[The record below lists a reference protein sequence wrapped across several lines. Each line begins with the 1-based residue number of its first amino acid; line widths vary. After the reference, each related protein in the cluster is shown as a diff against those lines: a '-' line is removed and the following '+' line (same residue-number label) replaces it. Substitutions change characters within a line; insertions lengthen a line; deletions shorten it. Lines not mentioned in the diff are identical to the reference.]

1 MQGEFRLS
9 RLSSLL
15 SINPDMIYQN
25 LGGKTVMR
33 RSAKLMFTF
42 AAAVVCLALLG
53 ACTVVKIEED
63 DGEGGG
69 QYATW
74 TKTGTG
80 FQADEYVEA
89 VWDER
94 ILPAYEQQSVDC
106 TEVLSALRSDRE
118 GAIEKYG
125 LARETGEPFFVFK
138 VRGTCRVAEYDD
150 SSRNGVIRVDMEP
163 ADGTVDATLQVGP
176 VIRGTAIRDSMEF
189 IRFTDV
195 GNQLQF
201 ADLANE
207 LNARMRRDSVEPLD
221 LPGIVGKR
229 ISFLGAFRL
238 TGDEPL
244 EDIVITPVKID
255 LLDGGA

>member
-1 MQGEFRLS
+1 
-9 RLSSLL
+9 
-15 SINPDMIYQN
+15 
-25 LGGKTVMR
+25 MR
-33 RSAKLMFTF
+33 RSTKPLLTF
-42 AAAVVCLALLG
+42 AAAAVCLAVIG

-63 DGEGGG
+63 DGDGED

-80 FQADEYVEA
+80 FQASEYVAA

-94 ILPAYEQQSVDC
+94 ILPVYEGQAVDYA
-106 TEVLSALRSDRE
+106 EVLSSLRADRQ

-138 VRGTCRVAEYDD
+138 VRGTCRVVEYDD
-150 SSRNGVIRVDMEP
+150 SSRNGVIRVDVEP

-201 ADLANE
+201 AALANE

-221 LPGIVGKR
+221 LPSIVGKR

-238 TGDEPL
+238 TEGQPL
-244 EDIVITPVKID
+244 EDIVVTPVKID
-255 LLDGGA
+255 LLDGGE

>member
-1 MQGEFRLS
+1 
-9 RLSSLL
+9 
-15 SINPDMIYQN
+15 
-25 LGGKTVMR
+25 MR
-33 RSAKLMFTF
+33 RSTKPLFTF
-42 AAAVVCLALLG
+42 AAAAVCLAVIG

-63 DGEGGG
+63 DGDGED

-80 FQADEYVEA
+80 FQASEYVAA

-94 ILPAYEQQSVDC
+94 ILPVYEGQAVDYA
-106 TEVLSALRSDRE
+106 EVLSSLRADRQ

-138 VRGTCRVAEYDD
+138 VRGTCRVVEYDD
-150 SSRNGVIRVDMEP
+150 SSRNGVIRVDVEP

-176 VIRGTAIRDSMEF
+176 VIRGTAIRDSMDF

-201 ADLANE
+201 AALANE
-207 LNARMRRDSVEPLD
+207 LNARMQKDSVEPLD
-221 LPGIVGKR
+221 LPSIVGKR

-238 TGDEPL
+238 TEGQPL
-244 EDIVITPVKID
+244 EDIVVTPVKID
-255 LLDGGA
+255 LLD

>member
-1 MQGEFRLS
+1 
-9 RLSSLL
+9 
-15 SINPDMIYQN
+15 
-25 LGGKTVMR
+25 MR
-33 RSAKLMFTF
+33 RSTKLPFTF
-42 AAAVVCLALLG
+42 AAAVVCLALIG
-53 ACTVVKIEED
+53 ACTVVKIEEG
-63 DGEGGG
+63 DGDGSD

-80 FQADEYVEA
+80 FQAAEYVAA

-94 ILPAYEQQSVDC
+94 ILPVYEEQAVDY
-106 TEVLSALRSDRE
+106 TTVLSSLRADRQE
-118 GAIEKYG
+118 AIEKYG

-138 VRGTCRVAEYDD
+138 VRGTSRVVEYDD
-150 SSRNGVIRVDMEP
+150 SSRNGVIRVDLEP
-163 ADGTVDATLQVGP
+163 ADGEVDATLQVGP
-176 VIRGTAIRDSMEF
+176 VVRGTAIRDSMEF

-201 ADLANE
+201 AALANE

-238 TGDEPL
+238 EETQAL
-244 EDIVITPVKID
+244 EEIVLTPVKID
-255 LLDGGA
+255 LLAGGQ

>member
-1 MQGEFRLS
+1 
-9 RLSSLL
+9 
-15 SINPDMIYQN
+15 
-25 LGGKTVMR
+25 MR
-33 RSAKLMFTF
+33 RSTKPLFTF
-42 AAAVVCLALLG
+42 AAAAVCLAVIG

-63 DGEGGG
+63 DGDGED

-80 FQADEYVEA
+80 FQASEYVAA

-94 ILPAYEQQSVDC
+94 ILPVYEGQAVDYA
-106 TEVLSALRSDRE
+106 EVLSSLRADRQ

-138 VRGTCRVAEYDD
+138 VRGTCRVVEYDD
-150 SSRNGVIRVDMEP
+150 SSRNGVIRVDVEP

-176 VIRGTAIRDSMEF
+176 VIRGTAIRDSMDF

-201 ADLANE
+201 AALANE
-207 LNARMRRDSVEPLD
+207 LNARMQKDSVEPLD
-221 LPGIVGKR
+221 LPSIVGKR

-238 TGDEPL
+238 TEGQPL
-244 EDIVITPVKID
+244 EDIVVTPVKID
-255 LLDGGA
+255 LLDGGE

>member
-1 MQGEFRLS
+1 
-9 RLSSLL
+9 
-15 SINPDMIYQN
+15 
-25 LGGKTVMR
+25 MR
-33 RSAKLMFTF
+33 RSAKLLFTF
-42 AAAVVCLALLG
+42 AAAVVCLALVG

-63 DGEGGG
+63 DGDGED

-80 FQADEYVEA
+80 FQATEYVAA

-94 ILPAYEQQSVDC
+94 ILPVYEEEAVDY
-106 TEVLSALRSDRE
+106 TTVLSSLRDDRQSASE
-118 GAIEKYG
+118 RYG

-138 VRGTCRVAEYDD
+138 VRGTCRVVEYDD

-163 ADGTVDATLQVGP
+163 ADGEVDATLQVGP

-201 ADLANE
+201 AALANE
-207 LNARMRRDSVEPLD
+207 LNARMRKDSVEPLD
-221 LPGIVGKR
+221 LPSIVGKR
-229 ISFLGAFRL
+229 ISFLGAFRFQEA
-238 TGDEPL
+238 DEV
-244 EDIVITPVKID
+244 EDIVVTPVKID
-255 LLDGGA
+255 LLTGGE

>member
-1 MQGEFRLS
+1 
-9 RLSSLL
+9 
-15 SINPDMIYQN
+15 
-25 LGGKTVMR
+25 MR
-33 RSAKLMFTF
+33 RSAKLLFTF
-42 AAAVVCLALLG
+42 AAAVVCLARVG

-63 DGEGGG
+63 DSEGGD

-80 FQADEYVEA
+80 FQATEYVAA

-94 ILPAYEQQSVDC
+94 ILPVYEEEAVDY
-106 TEVLSALRSDRE
+106 TTVLSSLRDDRQSASE
-118 GAIEKYG
+118 RYG

-138 VRGTCRVAEYDD
+138 VRGTCRVVEYDD

-163 ADGTVDATLQVGP
+163 ADGEVDATLQVGP

-201 ADLANE
+201 AALANE
-207 LNARMRRDSVEPLD
+207 LNARMRKDSVEPLD
-221 LPGIVGKR
+221 LPSIVGKR

-238 TGDEPL
+238 QEADEV
-244 EDIVITPVKID
+244 EDIVVTPVKID
-255 LLDGGA
+255 LLTGGE

>member
-1 MQGEFRLS
+1 
-9 RLSSLL
+9 
-15 SINPDMIYQN
+15 
-25 LGGKTVMR
+25 MR
-33 RSAKLMFTF
+33 RSAKLLFTF
-42 AAAVVCLALLG
+42 AAAAVCLALIG
-53 ACTVVKIEED
+53 ACTVVKIDED

-69 QYATW
+69 DQYATW

-94 ILPAYEQQSVDC
+94 IQPAYEGEAVDY
-106 TEVLSALRSDRE
+106 TEVLSGLRADRE

-138 VRGTCRVAEYDD
+138 VRGTCRVVEYDD

-163 ADGTVDATLQVGP
+163 ADGVADATLQVGP
-176 VIRGTAIRDSMEF
+176 VLRGTAIRDSMEF

-221 LPGIVGKR
+221 LPSIVGKR

-238 TGDEPL
+238 TEGQPL
-244 EDIVITPVKID
+244 EEIVVTPVRIT
-255 LLDGGA
+255 LLDGQ

>member
-1 MQGEFRLS
+1 M
-9 RLSSLL
+9 
-15 SINPDMIYQN
+15 INEY

-33 RSAKLMFTF
+33 RSQKLLLTL
-42 AAAVVCLALLG
+42 AEAVVCLAVIG

-63 DGEGGG
+63 EGEGSD

-80 FQADEYVEA
+80 FQANEYVEA

-94 ILPAYEQQSVDC
+94 ILPVYEEQSVDY
-106 TEVLSALRSDRE
+106 TEVLSALRTDRRK
-118 GAIEKYG
+118 AIDKYG

-138 VRGTCRVAEYDD
+138 VRGTCRVVEYDD

-163 ADGTVDATLQVGP
+163 ADGVVDATLQVGP

-201 ADLANE
+201 AALANE

-221 LPGIVGKR
+221 LASIVGKR

>member
-1 MQGEFRLS
+1 
-9 RLSSLL
+9 
-15 SINPDMIYQN
+15 MISYL
-25 LGGKTVMR
+25 LGGKILMG
-33 RSAKLMFTF
+33 RSTKLLFTF
-42 AAAVVCLALLG
+42 AAAVVCLALIG

-63 DGEGGG
+63 DGDGED

-74 TKTGTG
+74 KKTGTG
-80 FQADEYVEA
+80 FQATEYVAA
-89 VWDER
+89 VWEER
-94 ILPAYEQQSVDC
+94 ILPVYEEEAVDYA
-106 TEVLSALRSDRE
+106 EVLSSLRADRP
-118 GAIEKYG
+118 GGIEKYG

-138 VRGTCRVAEYDD
+138 VRGICRVMEYDD

-163 ADGTVDATLQVGP
+163 ADGEVDATLQVGP

-201 ADLANE
+201 AALANE

-221 LPGIVGKR
+221 LPSIVGKR

-238 TGDEPL
+238 EETQPL
-244 EDIVITPVKID
+244 EEIVVTPVKID
-255 LLDGGA
+255 FLGDN

>member
-1 MQGEFRLS
+1 
-9 RLSSLL
+9 
-15 SINPDMIYQN
+15 MIYQYW
-25 LGGKTVMR
+25 GGKTVMR
-33 RSAKLMFTF
+33 RSTKLLFTF
-42 AAAVVCLALLG
+42 AAAVVCLVLIG

-63 DGEGGG
+63 DGEEGD

-80 FQADEYVEA
+80 FQASEFVEA

-94 ILPAYEQQSVDC
+94 ILPAYEGQSVDY
-106 TEVLSALRSDRE
+106 TEVISGLRADRE

-125 LARETGEPFFVFK
+125 LARETGEPFYVFK
-138 VRGTCRVAEYDD
+138 VRGTCRVVEYDD

-163 ADGTVDATLQVGP
+163 ADGVVDATLQVGP

-201 ADLANE
+201 AALANE

-238 TGDEPL
+238 TEGQSL
-244 EDIVITPVKID
+244 EDIVVTPVKID
-255 LLDGGA
+255 LLDAAQ

>member
-1 MQGEFRLS
+1 MRISCF
-9 RLSSLL
+9 
-15 SINPDMIYQN
+15 P
-25 LGGKTVMR
+25 GGKTVMR
-33 RSAKLMFTF
+33 RSTKLLFTS
-42 AAAVVCLALLG
+42 AAAVVCLALIG
-53 ACTVVKIEED
+53 ACTVVKIEEN
-63 DGEGGG
+63 DGDGGD

-80 FQADEYVEA
+80 FQATEYVAA

-94 ILPAYEQQSVDC
+94 ILPAYEKEAVDYA
-106 TEVLSALRSDRE
+106 EVLSSLRADRQ

-125 LARETGEPFFVFK
+125 LARETGEPFYVFK
-138 VRGTCRVAEYDD
+138 VRGTCRVVEYDD

-163 ADGTVDATLQVGP
+163 ADGEVDATLQVGP

-201 ADLANE
+201 AALANE

-221 LPGIVGKR
+221 LPNIVGKR

-238 TGDEPL
+238 EEDEAL
-244 EDIVITPVKID
+244 KDIVVTPVKID
-255 LLDGGA
+255 LLGGG

>member
-1 MQGEFRLS
+1 
-9 RLSSLL
+9 
-15 SINPDMIYQN
+15 
-25 LGGKTVMR
+25 MR
-33 RSAKLMFTF
+33 RSAKPLLTF
-42 AAAVVCLALLG
+42 AAAAVCLAVIG

-63 DGEGGG
+63 DGDGED

-80 FQADEYVEA
+80 FQASEYVAA

-94 ILPAYEQQSVDC
+94 ILPVYEGQAVDYA
-106 TEVLSALRSDRE
+106 EVLSSLRADRQ

-138 VRGTCRVAEYDD
+138 VRGTCRVVEYDD
-150 SSRNGVIRVDMEP
+150 SSRNGVIRVDVEP

-176 VIRGTAIRDSMEF
+176 VIRGTAIRDSMDF

-201 ADLANE
+201 AALANE
-207 LNARMRRDSVEPLD
+207 LNARMQKDSVEPLD
-221 LPGIVGKR
+221 LPSIVGKR

-238 TGDEPL
+238 TEGQPL
-244 EDIVITPVKID
+244 EDIVVTPVKID
-255 LLDGGA
+255 LLDGGE

>member
-1 MQGEFRLS
+1 
-9 RLSSLL
+9 
-15 SINPDMIYQN
+15 
-25 LGGKTVMR
+25 MR
-33 RSAKLMFTF
+33 RSAKLLFTF
-42 AAAVVCLALLG
+42 AAAVVCLALVG

-63 DGEGGG
+63 DGDGED

-80 FQADEYVEA
+80 FQATEYVAA

-94 ILPAYEQQSVDC
+94 ILPVYEEEAVDY
-106 TEVLSALRSDRE
+106 TTVLSSLRDDRQSASE
-118 GAIEKYG
+118 RYG

-138 VRGTCRVAEYDD
+138 VRGTCRVVEYDD
-150 SSRNGVIRVDMEP
+150 SSRNGVIRVDVEP
-163 ADGTVDATLQVGP
+163 TDGEVDAMLQVGP

-201 ADLANE
+201 AALANE
-207 LNARMRRDSVEPLD
+207 LNARMRKDSVEPLD
-221 LPGIVGKR
+221 LPSIVGKR

-238 TGDEPL
+238 QEADEV
-244 EDIVITPVKID
+244 EDIVVTPVKID
-255 LLDGGA
+255 LLTGGE

>member
-1 MQGEFRLS
+1 
-9 RLSSLL
+9 
-15 SINPDMIYQN
+15 
-25 LGGKTVMR
+25 MR
-33 RSAKLMFTF
+33 RSAKLLFTF
-42 AAAVVCLALLG
+42 AAAVVCLALVG

-63 DGEGGG
+63 DGDGED

-80 FQADEYVEA
+80 FQASEYVAA

-94 ILPAYEQQSVDC
+94 ILPVYEEEAVDY
-106 TEVLSALRSDRE
+106 TTVLSSLRDDRQSASE
-118 GAIEKYG
+118 RYG

-138 VRGTCRVAEYDD
+138 VRGTCRVVEYDD

-163 ADGTVDATLQVGP
+163 ADGEVDATLQVGP

-201 ADLANE
+201 AALANE
-207 LNARMRRDSVEPLD
+207 LNARMRKDSVEPLD
-221 LPGIVGKR
+221 LPSIVGKR
-229 ISFLGAFRL
+229 ISFLGAFRFQEA
-238 TGDEPL
+238 DEV
-244 EDIVITPVKID
+244 EDIVVTPVKID
-255 LLDGGA
+255 LLTGGE